1 MLKIKDNIPLTEL
14 EKFGFSRYEELSG
27 IEYYY
32 INCGDN
38 RSHIF
43 VYLDDYTYDTNENVE
58 KRQIALCSGYFGD
71 YAETW
76 FGEKQLDVLYDL
88 IKADM
93 VEKVEN

>member
-1 MLKIKDNIPLTEL
+1 MLKIKDNVPLSEL
-14 EKFGFSRYEELSG
+14 EKFGFRINKELSG

-43 VYLDDYTYDTNENVE
+43 VYLDDYIYDTNDKVG
-58 KRQIALCSGYFGD
+58 KGQIALCSGYFGD